1 MPGGLL
7 STIPSPLPVLLTDN
21 TGGPTLNVT
30 ALLFTPL
37 RVTNTLCPPIVAVEA
52 IENFAAA
59 DVGLRTT
66 TSLAVMPGPAL
77 IVILPKKFVPVSVT
91 DTMAPWPPLA
101 GVIEVNDGASAKLM
115 LEAVAANAI
124 AIGAPAVTL
133 QEKQ

>member
-37 RVTNTLCPPIVAVEA
+37 RLIVTLCSPIAAVED

-59 DVGLRTT
+59 DVGLLTT
-66 TSLAVMPGPAL
+66 TSLAVMPCPAF

-91 DTMAPWPPLA
+91 ETVAPWPPIE
-101 GVIEVNDGASAKLM
+101 GETEVNDGARAKLM
-115 LEAVAANAI
+115 LEAVAADVT

-133 QEKQ
+133 QVTQ